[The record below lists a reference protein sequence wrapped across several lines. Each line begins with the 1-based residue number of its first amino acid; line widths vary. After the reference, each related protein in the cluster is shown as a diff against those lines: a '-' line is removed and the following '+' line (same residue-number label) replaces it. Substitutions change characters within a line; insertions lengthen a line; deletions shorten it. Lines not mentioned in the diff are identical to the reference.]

1 MSRKTQTTRRRFLG
15 TLAGTAA
22 AAATVRMAASPRSSE
37 VTLADRDRSFAAN
50 DQIQLAL
57 VGAGIQGTGDTMTA
71 LTVAGIKLVAVCD
84 LYDGRLTDAQ
94 KRWGQD
100 LFTTRDYRQL
110 LERPDIDAVIAAV
123 PDHWHKQI
131 AVDALGKNKSVYLE
145 KPMVQQLGEGEAVI
159 AAQKTSK
166 GILQVGSQGMSSLSN
181 EKAKELLAAGAI
193 GKLLYAEGFWAR
205 NSPSGAWQY
214 AIPPEA
220 SEQTLDWD
228 KFLGATAKRP
238 YDPLR
243 FFRWRNY
250 KDYGTGVCGDLF
262 VHLFSSLHFITGSM
276 GPTTI
281 MASGGLRFWKDGRDV
296 PDVMLGMFDYP
307 ETPAHSPFSL
317 SLRVN
322 FVDGTS
328 GSTFLRLVGTGGSM
342 DVGFDNE
349 VTVKYQKTWDPLKAT
364 QGDFRSNPEPD
375 ARKDIVPAAN
385 IVYRAEQGYK
395 GAHYDHFNNW
405 FTAIRTGGKVV
416 EDAVFGYRAAAPALA
431 CNQSYYEKRAIHWD
445 PVTMK
450 VAAAGK

>member
-1 MSRKTQTTRRRFLG
+1 MSRHTQPTRRRFLG
-15 TLAGTAA
+15 TLAGGAA
-22 AAATVRMAASPRSSE
+22 AAATVSMSAAS
-37 VTLADRDRSFAAN
+37 RDREETIPDRQQPASPN

-57 VGAGIQGTGDTMTA
+57 IGAGIQGTGDTATA
-71 LTVAGIKLVAVCD
+71 ITVPGVKLVAVCD
-84 LYDGRLTDAQ
+84 LYDGRLESAK

-100 LFTTRDYRQL
+100 LFTTRDYR
-110 LERPDIDAVIAAV
+110 EIINRPDIDAVIVAT

-145 KPMVQQLGEGEAVI
+145 KPMVQQIGEGEAII
-159 AAQKTSK
+159 AAQKASK

-181 EKAKELLAAGAI
+181 EKAKELLADGAI
-193 GKLLYAEGFWAR
+193 GKLIYAEGFWAR

-214 AIPPEA
+214 AVPPDA

-228 KFLGATAKRP
+228 RFLGATAKRP

-276 GPTTI
+276 GPTQI
-281 MASGGLRFWKDGRDV
+281 MAQGGLRFWKDGRDV

-328 GSTFLRLVGTGGSM
+328 GNTFLRMVGDGGAM
-342 DVGFDNE
+342 DVGFDSE

-364 QGDFRSNPEPD
+364 QGDFRANPEPS
-375 ARKDIVPAAN
+375 ARKEMVPAAN
-385 IVYRAEQGYK
+385 IFYRAEQGYK

-416 EDAVFGYRAAAPALA
+416 EDPVFGYRAAAPALA
-431 CNQSYYEKRAIHWD
+431 CNLSYYEKRAIQWD
-445 PVTMK
+445 PVAMK
-450 VAAAGK
+450 LVK

>member
-1 MSRKTQTTRRRFLG
+1 MSRNTQPTRRRFIG
-15 TLAGTAA
+15 TLAGGAA
-22 AAATVRMAASPRSSE
+22 AAATVTMSAAS
-37 VTLADRDRSFAAN
+37 RDREETIPDRQQPASPN

-57 VGAGIQGTGDTMTA
+57 IGAGIQGTGDTATA
-71 LTVAGIKLVAVCD
+71 ITVPGVKLVAVCD
-84 LYDGRLTDAQ
+84 LYDGRLTDAK

-100 LFTTRDYRQL
+100 LFTTRDYREIL
-110 LERPDIDAVIAAV
+110 NRPDIDAVIVAT
-123 PDHWHKQI
+123 PDHWHRQI

-145 KPMVQQLGEGEAVI
+145 KPMVQQLGEGEAII

-166 GILQVGSQGMSSLSN
+166 GVLQVGSQGMSSLSN
-181 EKAKELLAAGAI
+181 EKARDLLAAGAI
-193 GKLLYAEGFWAR
+193 GKLNYAEGFWAR

-214 AIPPEA
+214 PIPPDA

-238 YDPLR
+238 FDPLR

-276 GPTTI
+276 GPTQI
-281 MASGGLRFWKDGRDV
+281 MAQGGLRFWKDGRDV

-317 SLRVN
+317 SLRVH

-328 GSTFLRLVGTGGSM
+328 GNTFLRLVGSGGAM

-349 VTVKYQKTWDPLKAT
+349 VTVKHQKTWDPLRAT
-364 QGDFRSNPEPD
+364 QGDYKSNPEPD
-375 ARKDIVPAAN
+375 ARKEMVPAAN
-385 IVYRAEQGYK
+385 IVYRAEPGYK

-405 FTAIRTGGKVV
+405 FRAIRTGGKVIQ
-416 EDAVFGYRAAAPALA
+416 DPVFGYRAAAPALA
-431 CNQSYYEKRAIHWD
+431 CNLSYYEKRAIQWD
-445 PVTMK
+445 PVAMK
-450 VAAAGK
+450 LTK

>member
-1 MSRKTQTTRRRFLG
+1 MSRSTQPTRRRFIG

-22 AAATVRMAASPRSSE
+22 AATVTMSAAS
-37 VTLADRDRSFAAN
+37 RDREETIPDRQQPASPN
-50 DQIQLAL
+50 DQIQIAL
-57 VGAGIQGTGDTMTA
+57 IGAGIQGTGDTSTA
-71 LTVAGIKLVAVCD
+71 ITVPGVKLVAVCD
-84 LYDGRLTDAQ
+84 LYDGRMESAK

-100 LFTTRDYRQL
+100 LFTTRDYREIL
-110 LERPDIDAVIAAV
+110 NRPDIDAVIVAV
-123 PDHWHKQI
+123 PDHWHRQI
-131 AVDALGKNKSVYLE
+131 AIDALGKNKSVYLE

-159 AAQKTSK
+159 AAQKASN

-181 EKAKELLAAGAI
+181 EKARELLADGAI
-193 GKLLYAEGFWAR
+193 GQLTYAEGFWAR

-214 AIPPEA
+214 AIPPDA

-228 KFLGATAKRP
+228 RFLGSLPKRP

-250 KDYGTGVCGDLF
+250 RDYGTGVCGDLF
-262 VHLFSSLHFITGSM
+262 VHLFSSLHFITGSL
-276 GPTTI
+276 GPTQI
-281 MASGGLRFWKDGRDV
+281 MAQGGLRFWKDGRDV

-307 ETPAHSPFSL
+307 ETKEHSPFSL
-317 SLRVN
+317 SLRVH

-328 GSTFLRLVGTGGSM
+328 GSTFLRLVGTGGAM

-364 QGDFRSNPEPD
+364 RGDFRANPEPD
-375 ARKDIVPAAN
+375 ARKEMAPTAN

-395 GAHYDHFNNW
+395 GAHYDHFSNW

-416 EDAVFGYRAAAPALA
+416 EDPVFGYRAAAPALA
-431 CNQSYYEKRAIHWD
+431 CNLSYYEKRAIQWD
-445 PVTMK
+445 PVSMK
-450 VAAAGK
+450 LVPGK

>member
-1 MSRKTQTTRRRFLG
+1 MSRSHQPTRRRFIG
-15 TLAGTAA
+15 TLAGSAA
-22 AAATVRMAASPRSSE
+22 AAAAVTMSAASREREE
-37 VTLADRDRSFAAN
+37 VIPDREKGYAAN
-50 DQIQLAL
+50 DQIQFAL
-57 VGAGIQGTGDTMTA
+57 IGAGIQGTADTTSA
-71 LTVAGIKLVAVCD
+71 LQVPGVKLVAVCD
-84 LYDGRLTDAQ
+84 LYDGRLTSA
-94 KRWGQD
+94 KARWGQD
-100 LFTTRDYRQL
+100 LFTTRDYR
-110 LERPDIDAVIAAV
+110 EIISRPDIDAVIAAV

-131 AVDALGKNKSVYLE
+131 AIDTLGQNKSIYLE
-145 KPMVQQLGEGEAVI
+145 KPMVQSLGEGEAVI

-181 EKAKELLAAGAI
+181 EKARELLAAGAI
-193 GKLLYAEGFWAR
+193 GKLTYAEGFWAR

-214 AIPPEA
+214 PIPADA

-250 KDYGTGVCGDLF
+250 RDYGTGVCGDLF
-262 VHLFSSLHFITGSM
+262 VHLFSTLHFITGSL
-276 GPTTI
+276 GPTQI
-281 MASGGLRFWKDGRDV
+281 MAQGGLRFWKDGRDV

-307 ETPAHSPFSL
+307 ETKEHAPFSL
-317 SLRVN
+317 SLRVH

-328 GSTFLRLVGTGGSM
+328 GSTFLRLVGTGGAM
-342 DVGFDNE
+342 DVGFENE

-364 QGDFRSNPEPD
+364 QGSFRANPEPAD
-375 ARKDIVPAAN
+375 RKDMVPAAN

-431 CNQSYYEKRAIHWD
+431 CNLSYFEKRAIQWD
-445 PVTMK
+445 PVAMK
-450 VAAAGK
+450 LVPGK

>member
-1 MSRKTQTTRRRFLG
+1 MSRTHQPTRRRFIG
-15 TLAGTAA
+15 TLAGSAA
-22 AAATVRMAASPRSSE
+22 AAAAVTMSASSRDREE
-37 VTLADRDRSFAAN
+37 VIPDRDRSYAAN

-57 VGAGIQGTGDTMTA
+57 IGAGIQGTGDTSTA
-71 LTVAGIKLVAVCD
+71 ITVPGVKLVAVCD
-84 LYDGRLTDAQ
+84 LYDGRLTDAK

-100 LFTTRDYRQL
+100 LFTTRDYREIL
-110 LERPDIDAVIAAV
+110 NRPDIDAVIAAV

-131 AVDALGKNKSVYLE
+131 AVDALGKNKSIYLE

-159 AAQKTSK
+159 AAQKASK

-181 EKAKELLAAGAI
+181 EKARQLLADGAI

-214 AIPPEA
+214 AIPPDA

-228 KFLGATAKRP
+228 RFLGATAKRP

-276 GPTTI
+276 GPTQI
-281 MASGGLRFWKDGRDV
+281 MAQGGLRFWKDGRDV

-307 ETPAHSPFSL
+307 ETPAHSPFTL

-328 GSTFLRLVGTGGSM
+328 GNTFLRMVGTGGAM

-364 QGDFRSNPEPD
+364 QGDFRANPEPD

-395 GAHYDHFNNW
+395 GAHYDHFSNW
-405 FTAIRTGGKVV
+405 FRAIRTAGKVI
-416 EDAVFGYRAAAPALA
+416 EDPVFGYRAAAPALA
-431 CNQSYYEKRAIHWD
+431 CNLSYYEKRAIQWD

-450 VAAAGK
+450 LVK

>member
-1 MSRKTQTTRRRFLG
+1 MSRTHQPTRRRFIG
-15 TLAGTAA
+15 TLAGSAA
-22 AAATVRMAASPRSSE
+22 AAAAVTMSAASRDREE
-37 VTLADRDRSFAAN
+37 VIPDRDPSFAAN

-57 VGAGIQGTGDTMTA
+57 IGAGIQGTGDTSTA
-71 LTVAGIKLVAVCD
+71 ITVPGVKLVAVCD
-84 LYDGRLTDAQ
+84 LYDGRLTDSK

-100 LFTTRDYRQL
+100 LFTTRDYR
-110 LERPDIDAVIAAV
+110 EIINRPDIDAVIAAV

-131 AVDALGKNKSVYLE
+131 AVDALGKNKSIYLE

-159 AAQKTSK
+159 AAQKASK

-181 EKAKELLAAGAI
+181 EKARQLLADGAI

-214 AIPPEA
+214 AIPPDA

-276 GPTTI
+276 GPTQI
-281 MASGGLRFWKDGRDV
+281 MAQGGLRFWKDGRDV

-307 ETPAHSPFSL
+307 ETPAHSPFTL

-328 GSTFLRLVGTGGSM
+328 GNTFLRMVGTGGAM

-364 QGDFRSNPEPD
+364 QGDFRANPEPD

-395 GAHYDHFNNW
+395 GAHYDHFSNW
-405 FTAIRTGGKVV
+405 FRAIRTAGKVI
-416 EDAVFGYRAAAPALA
+416 EDPVFGYRAAAPALA
-431 CNQSYYEKRAIHWD
+431 CNLSYYEKRAIQWD

-450 VAAAGK
+450 LVK

>member
-1 MSRKTQTTRRRFLG
+1 MNSKRQPTRRRFIG
-15 TLAGTAA
+15 TLAGGAA
-22 AAATVRMAASPRSSE
+22 AAAAVTMSAAS
-37 VTLADRDRSFAAN
+37 RDREEMISDRQQPASRN

-57 VGAGIQGTGDTMTA
+57 IGAGIQGTGDAATA
-71 LTVAGIKLVAVCD
+71 ITLPGAKLVAACD
-84 LYDGRLTDAQ
+84 LFDGRLADA
-94 KRWGQD
+94 KRRWGQD
-100 LFTTRDYRQL
+100 LFTTRDYR
-110 LERPDIDAVIAAV
+110 EIINRPDIDAVIVAV
-123 PDHWHKQI
+123 PDHWHRQI

-159 AAQKTSK
+159 AAQKASK
-166 GILQVGSQGMSSLSN
+166 GILQVGSQGLSSLSN
-181 EKAKELLAAGAI
+181 EKARELLAAGAI
-193 GKLLYAEGFWAR
+193 GTLNYAEGFWAR

-262 VHLFSSLHFITGSM
+262 VHLFSTLHFITGSM
-276 GPTTI
+276 GPTQI
-281 MASGGLRFWKDGRDV
+281 MAQGGLRFWKDGRDV

-307 ETPAHSPFSL
+307 ETAAHPPFSL
-317 SLRVN
+317 SLRVH

-328 GSTFLRLVGTGGSM
+328 GSTFLRLVGSGGAM
-342 DVGFDNE
+342 DVGFENE

-364 QGDFRSNPEPD
+364 QGEFRANPEPND
-375 ARKDIVPAAN
+375 RKEMVPAAN

-395 GAHYDHFNNW
+395 GAHYDHFANW
-405 FTAIRTGGKVV
+405 FTAIRTGGTVV
-416 EDAVFGYRAAAPALA
+416 EDPVFGYRAAAPALA
-431 CNQSYYEKRAIHWD
+431 CNLSYYEKRAIQWD
-445 PVTMK
+445 PVAMK
-450 VAAAGK
+450 LVK